1 MGYDQAWV
9 EHDEGM
15 TITTVN
21 PYTEKPIKSYAEES
35 IEDVAAK
42 AREIRR
48 EQTSWGKDIDAR
60 ISYFKHVLKPNLAR
74 KEKEMAELMT
84 EEMGKPISQ
93 SVAEVKKCG
102 KLVDYAAENMEE
114 ILRPEPIPTEAWKS
128 YVRFDPLGVVLLVM
142 PWNYPFWQVFRAAIP
157 ALAAGN
163 GVILKH
169 AGLVTGSSLGIEEVM
184 DTPLFKSTIISGSR
198 ALKAVEYVDGV
209 SFTGSTAVGADIAQA
224 AGRELKKA
232 VLELGGSD
240 PFIVLKSADLE
251 RTAKNA
257 AYARL
262 QNGGQSCIA
271 SKRFI
276 VHESVYNDFHKLMK
290 EEFSSV
296 VVGDPRSEKTFLGPV
311 SSKSQA
317 STVNQQIAE
326 LKTIGEVDVMGESKG
341 NFIAPTIART
351 VGRFDEEVFGPVALL
366 KKFRTNEEAIAMAN
380 ETPFGLG
387 SSIWGDADE
396 AEALVPEVE
405 AGMVF
410 VNKIVASDP
419 RVPFGGV
426 KRSGLGRELS
436 KFGFREF
443 TNVKTTWVESSP

>member
-1 MGYDQAWV
+1 
-9 EHDEGM
+9 M
-15 TITTVN
+15 TINTVN
-21 PYTEKPIKSYAEES
+21 PYTEKQIRSYSEES
-35 IEDVAAK
+35 IEDASAK
-42 AREIRR
+42 AKEIRR
-48 EQTSWGKDIDAR
+48 EQPAWGKDVDAR
-60 ISYFKHVLKPNLAR
+60 VSYLKHVLKPNLAR
-74 KEKEMAELMT
+74 KEREIAGLMT

-93 SVAEVKKCG
+93 SIAEVRKCG
-102 KLVDYAAENMEE
+102 KLVDYAIEHTEE
-114 ILRPEPIPTEAWKS
+114 LLEPEPIATEASKS

-142 PWNYPFWQVFRAAIP
+142 PWNYPLWQVFRAAIP
-157 ALAAGN
+157 AMAAGN

-169 AGLVTGSSLGIEEVM
+169 AGIVTGSSLGIEDVM
-184 DTPLFKSTIISGSR
+184 DSPLFRSTVMSGGR
-198 ALKAVEYVDGV
+198 ALKLMKHVDGV
-209 SFTGSTAVGADIAQA
+209 SFTGSTAVGVDIAET

-251 RTAKNA
+251 KTAKNA

-276 VHESVYNDFHKLMK
+276 VHESVYNAFHKLMK

-296 VVGDPRSEKTFLGPV
+296 VIGDPKDEKTFLGPV
-311 SSKSQA
+311 SSKAQA
-317 STVNQQIAE
+317 STVNEQIAA
-326 LKTIGEVDVMGESKG
+326 LKTIGEVEILGESKG
-341 NFIAPTIART
+341 NVIAPAIART
-351 VGRFDEEVFGPVALL
+351 DKHFDQEVFGPVAVL
-366 KKFRTNEEAIAMAN
+366 KKFRTNEEAVTMAN

-396 AEALVPEVE
+396 AEAMVPSME

-410 VNKIVASDP
+410 VNKVVASDP

-443 TNVKTTWVESSP
+443 TNVKTTWVEKSP